1 MGSEDEGPAR
11 SAGCSGRP
19 MALMRSVNAG
29 VCDCRLPD
37 AVDEAN
43 KLANTLLLVP
53 PLLVELVLLLQ
64 LPFRAV
70 LACGS
75 SMICGEFSG
84 SSERSKQGE
93 KAVVI
98 LIIIVDIIINKRE
111 KE

>member
-1 MGSEDEGPAR
+1 MVGCGGGAYWRR
-11 SAGCSGRP
+11 SCP
-19 MALMRSVNAG
+19 
-29 VCDCRLPD
+29 PD

-84 SSERSKQGE
+84 NSG
-93 KAVVI
+93 
-98 LIIIVDIIINKRE
+98 L
-111 KE
+111 